1 MRFTKMHGLGN
12 DFVIVEAWQGL
23 PATDLSLL
31 AQQVCQRHLG
41 VGADGLVFLSPSEVA
56 DFRMHIYNADGS
68 LAEMCGNALRCVS
81 KYVYEHG
88 HCHWPDLAVE
98 TLDGIKQVH
107 LELAGQQVRL
117 VKVDMGW
124 PVLEPA
130 RIPMLT
136 LASPPVAVPLD
147 VRGQQYAVTGVSV
160 GVPHAVVFVPDV
172 NKIDIAQLGSSL
184 ERHEIFPRGTNVE
197 FVQVINS
204 RQVLVRVWERGA
216 GITMACGTGACAV
229 VVACVLNGLTEE
241 QVNVELPGGTL
252 QIHWQD
258 RQRIYMTGPAT
269 EVFTGIWPL
278 DRNST

>member
-12 DFVIVEAWQGL
+12 DFVVVEAWQGV

-31 AQQVCQRHLG
+31 ARQICQRHLG
-41 VGADGLVFLSPSEVA
+41 VGADGLVFLLPSQVA

-68 LAEMCGNALRCVS
+68 VAEMCGNALRCVS

-88 HCHWPDLAVE
+88 HCRRPDLTVE

-107 LELAGQQVRL
+107 LEFEGSQVSR
-117 VKVDMGW
+117 VKVDMGC

-136 LASPPVAVPLD
+136 LPNPAVAVPLE
-147 VRGQQYAVTGVSV
+147 VQGQRYAVTGVTV

-172 NKIDIAQLGSSL
+172 NAVDIAQIGSSL
-184 ERHEIFPRGTNVE
+184 ETHEIFPRGTNVD
-197 FVQVINS
+197 FVQVLNS
-204 RQVLVRVWERGA
+204 RRVLARVWERGA
-216 GITMACGTGACAV
+216 GLTLACGTGACAV
-229 VVACVLNGLTEE
+229 VVAGVLNGLTEE

-252 QIHWQD
+252 QIHWPD

-269 EVFTGIWPL
+269 EVFTGNWPL
-278 DRNST
+278 VL